1 MCDNLQSKI
10 YNLKW
15 YETPRNALAM
25 YAMLSYTC
33 VCPNLDPTGDDGPG
47 LRLLHCTARP
57 LTTTGGVIFPTAAS
71 VRVRRSEREKAVFA
85 AILVILGILL
95 GALVVSALLAPRLRL
110 LRDELIITRR
120 DRERLQGELVER
132 RADVLEANGRVLRS
146 EHELLALR
154 RRVLAL
160 TAERDAARAARISAE
175 AAYRDLLAERDRL
188 QGELALNRRRE
199 IP

>member
-1 MCDNLQSKI
+1 M
-10 YNLKW
+10 
-15 YETPRNALAM
+15 
-25 YAMLSYTC
+25 
-33 VCPNLDPTGDDGPG
+33 
-47 LRLLHCTARP
+47 RP
-57 LTTTGGVIFPTAAS
+57 LTTTGSVIFPTAAS

-95 GALVVSALLAPRLRL
+95 GALVVSALLAPRLCL
-110 LRDELIITRR
+110 LRDELIITRC
-120 DRERLQGELVER
+120 DRERLQGELIER

-146 EHELLALR
+146 EHDLLALR
-154 RRVLAL
+154 RRMLAL

-188 QGELALNRRRE
+188 QGELALNRRRK